1 QSEKKQEMI
10 PDEAIRL
17 RILANSDSEADQNI
31 KYEVRD
37 EVNQYSSSLV
47 DQMTNIEDAR
57 ATVREELQ
65 KIEQIVLE
73 TIEREGMTNDFHVK
87 YGLHVNFPKKTYGP
101 YVYPAGE
108 YEAVKITI
116 GEGKGSNWWCV
127 FFPPLC
133 YVDVSDDASV
143 EENEDSQPE
152 DNDLQNEEDSF
163 DDEDT
168 HGVDI
173 DENQSE
179 EDVET
184 SFFLLEWL
192 DWS

>member
-1 QSEKKQEMI
+1 
-10 PDEAIRL
+10 
-17 RILANSDSEADQNI
+17 
-31 KYEVRD
+31 
-37 EVNQYSSSLV
+37 NQYISSLV
-47 DQMTNIEDAR
+47 VQMTNIEDAR
-57 ATVREELQ
+57 ATVREELP

-73 TIEREGMTNDFHVK
+73 TIERDGMTNDFHVE
-87 YGLHVNFPKKTYGP
+87 YGSSVNFPEKSYDR

-108 YEAVKITI
+108 YEAVKHTI

-127 FFPPLC
+127 LFPPLC

-152 DNDLQNEEDSF
+152 DNDLQNGEDSF

-168 HGVDI
+168 DGVDI

-179 EDVET
+179 E
-184 SFFLLEWL
+184 
-192 DWS
+192 